1 MWSSLTLWKRWCAFY
16 PCDHSCIV
24 FVQGWIYW
32 NPPSSDAVQLW
43 LPSIIRTYCK
53 SFGVWWFSP
62 INFSWNMILYC
73 NNFSRFNNNYNVPE
87 IIQILGTPKIYI
99 LSTHLQYK
107 AKVSEVLT
115 HFKLFLINSIG
126 LRFYNITDDLFICML
141 ATPWCSDPSQ
151 LMFPPPDHENMQYHF
166 YTTRGCW
173 LLF

>member
-16 PCDHSCIV
+16 PCDHNCIV

-43 LPSIIRTYCK
+43 LPSIIMTYCK

-73 NNFSRFNNNYNVPE
+73 NNFGRFNNNYNVPE

-107 AKVSEVLT
+107 AKVKCWPTLSHSLSTLLVWGFITLLT
-115 HFKLFLINSIG
+115 IYLF
-126 LRFYNITDDLFICML
+126 
-141 ATPWCSDPSQ
+141 ACSPHPDVVTQAQ